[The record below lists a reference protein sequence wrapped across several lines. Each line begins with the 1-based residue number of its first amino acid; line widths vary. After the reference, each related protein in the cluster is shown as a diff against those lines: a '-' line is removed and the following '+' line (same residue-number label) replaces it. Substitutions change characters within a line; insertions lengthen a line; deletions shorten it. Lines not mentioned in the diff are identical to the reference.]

1 MQRHASL
8 EKLENNCISINLSK
22 SGYIAATATGWY
34 HWQSKRKEA
43 ASLHWERKRYWP
55 GLGSCSHSSAALGS
69 RHFFSHYGRR
79 ATSRTCSAHL
89 NDWDIVP
96 RRRVAASECGI
107 PALSVAGPGASG
119 RVESSVAGAV
129 AAVLSV
135 QGEEENSLEM
145 PPAWEE
151 KILPLSNREAIATC
165 SGGEKQHHQHGHSY
179 HPCGCSPQYNH
190 HFDRKPPTYI

>member
-119 RVESSVAGAV
+119 RVVSSVA
-129 AAVLSV
+129 AACSAISARRRRELAGNASV
-135 QGEEENSLEM
+135 M
-145 PPAWEE
+145 PPALEE
-151 KILPLSNREAIATC
+151 KIRPLSNREAMAACTPLQLWRVTTSSIL
-165 SGGEKQHHQHGHSY
+165 
-179 HPCGCSPQYNH
+179 
-190 HFDRKPPTYI
+190 